1 MTTWSSPSSSGDTGD
16 LAASFEPEQDHDD
29 SQGHDSLMHDTPSEA
44 HQEQAIATLL
54 ADTSIRQPPSAA
66 VRHDNDD
73 VGGANQDDTNAA
85 AAHQQPQQF
94 TPSPPPPTS
103 MSPARPPHVAV
114 PAAQTPHTP
123 STPHSAQIS
132 LEQLYV
138 VDGFTPTPSAHAAAA
153 EAPPRDH
160 TPAAVAGRHAI
171 HGYVREC
178 ARSVLKGTV
187 EKQRVGMPPPSP
199 NTNTKSPWRGPR
211 YFMCISKTQTSP
223 QNMLGAATPK
233 TPTSP
238 ARWSAR
244 DARSP
249 GLASL
254 SAYGAVSSPNGAE
267 GVGTSADVARA
278 IRRFERDMLATKGD
292 LAAERAQHDELR
304 SQIKRMREALPAQRA
319 ALLERIAAVYGSA
332 TRGRMRCRACFAAWR
347 RLAASEAAT
356 HAMVA
361 AMRSLDGALVSKALA
376 RDVQAADAIQAI
388 YNALA
393 PLARRLQPMG
403 AFVAWRHVVDTSRAL
418 LEQAP
423 AGPAFAFR
431 LLSRFERV
439 AALAARSDARRLR
452 AALRIFTR
460 RAQQIGARRTALG
473 QVAASIARRRPGSKP
488 RVIFAAWRRYACPR
502 AGADRAAKSRR
513 RLLLLRSIHHWRR
526 IALASAREH
535 INLGGMRKGRE
546 NEVNVNSA
554 SDVLNKLRFFHAE
567 AARTRGSLVS
577 LKHEATVKMAAL
589 KEKCRRRQEVCQGL
603 ASNYERFKQRSRVFH
618 AWRRETC
625 SLPSA
630 AGGGGRESM
639 MSMLR
644 HAFAP
649 ASISTGAATVVVAD
663 DDFVSASEKPRSP
676 IATPNELHLLGDIGI
691 LRQQLRAAAAEK
703 KRARTSPGPDFGKP
717 PPRSTSNL
725 TSSPTT
731 RLTKPSVPGSPGI
744 VTFCDAV
751 ERLLPK
757 VASGDLALK
766 KVTFL
771 GRGAMVHGKFG
782 VQYVQDRARE
792 WGVPWK
798 VISRYGPVEA
808 KNYLREGGR
817 LAVMPSRIENSPYTV
832 YECCELG
839 LPFVASDVGGV
850 ADLVHP
856 EDHDGTLFTPDVDTL
871 TSILERALKEGVRPA
886 RPRVSA
892 QEAEDQYV
900 SWTWKLA
907 ASVAKNVSTTAM
919 DMARKN
925 DDSPVPPAS
934 PLLEARALPSTG
946 KDGSHPHVLD
956 DISMPSIA
964 PTSLQESK
972 LPFVSVVMTH
982 YQRPKLLQH
991 AIEAVARQDYPADRY
1006 ELILWDDGSKDEET
1020 KPTLDSLEP
1029 LFEER
1034 NWKIVR
1040 GPNVY
1045 LGAARNRAFEYMNN
1059 ATELVIFTDDDN
1071 YLKPYA
1077 VRMFATAMNSS
1088 NADVLTSFVDFFWG
1102 EDKPTKGSNND
1113 RPSYLFLGGS
1123 SDVGAF
1129 KNSFGDANCC
1139 IRRSSFVKIGGYTED
1154 YGVGFEDWEMYA
1166 NATLRNF
1173 KVDIVPDALYF
1184 YRFTK
1189 GSMQKTTNY
1198 FTNRR
1203 RSLRPYL
1210 DSLPSNLHHVI
1221 LSAVFPRTGDNSGA
1235 GSPGKPTGLAA
1246 EGDSRFHGVAG
1257 PDGVAPAPPQAGV
1270 GSKRPQASTEGA
1282 GGGGRMAPLSPNGGG
1297 KGGSTQSLI
1306 GGRKKDEL

>member
-731 RLTKPSVPGSPGI
+731 RLTKPLTP
-744 VTFCDAV
+744 
-751 ERLLPK
+751 
-757 VASGDLALK
+757 
-766 KVTFL
+766 
-771 GRGAMVHGKFG
+771 RG
-782 VQYVQDRARE
+782 
-792 WGVPWK
+792 
-798 VISRYGPVEA
+798 
-808 KNYLREGGR
+808 
-817 LAVMPSRIENSPYTV
+817 
-832 YECCELG
+832 
-839 LPFVASDVGGV
+839 
-850 ADLVHP
+850 
-856 EDHDGTLFTPDVDTL
+856 
-871 TSILERALKEGVRPA
+871 
-886 RPRVSA
+886 
-892 QEAEDQYV
+892 
-900 SWTWKLA
+900 
-907 ASVAKNVSTTAM
+907 
-919 DMARKN
+919 
-925 DDSPVPPAS
+925 
-934 PLLEARALPSTG
+934 
-946 KDGSHPHVLD
+946 
-956 DISMPSIA
+956 
-964 PTSLQESK
+964 
-972 LPFVSVVMTH
+972 
-982 YQRPKLLQH
+982 
-991 AIEAVARQDYPADRY
+991 
-1006 ELILWDDGSKDEET
+1006 
-1020 KPTLDSLEP
+1020 
-1029 LFEER
+1029 
-1034 NWKIVR
+1034 
-1040 GPNVY
+1040 
-1045 LGAARNRAFEYMNN
+1045 
-1059 ATELVIFTDDDN
+1059 
-1071 YLKPYA
+1071 
-1077 VRMFATAMNSS
+1077 
-1088 NADVLTSFVDFFWG
+1088 
-1102 EDKPTKGSNND
+1102 
-1113 RPSYLFLGGS
+1113 
-1123 SDVGAF
+1123 VGA
-1129 KNSFGDANCC
+1129 
-1139 IRRSSFVKIGGYTED
+1139 
-1154 YGVGFEDWEMYA
+1154 
-1166 NATLRNF
+1166 
-1173 KVDIVPDALYF
+1173 
-1184 YRFTK
+1184 
-1189 GSMQKTTNY
+1189 KTTTGY
-1198 FTNRR
+1198 AH
-1203 RSLRPYL
+1203 
-1210 DSLPSNLHHVI
+1210 LHRHRERV
-1221 LSAVFPRTGDNSGA
+1221 
-1235 GSPGKPTGLAA
+1235 
-1246 EGDSRFHGVAG
+1246 
-1257 PDGVAPAPPQAGV
+1257 Q
-1270 GSKRPQASTEGA
+1270 
-1282 GGGGRMAPLSPNGGG
+1282 
-1297 KGGSTQSLI
+1297 
-1306 GGRKKDEL
+1306 